1 MTIIK
6 GLYPNHGGLMTR
18 TDPLIFAMI
27 NCNKN
32 YRQITQER
40 KPVVEQ
46 HKLKN
51 VTPPKPVHQKLVHQ
65 KLGGDFND

>member
-1 MTIIK
+1 
-6 GLYPNHGGLMTR
+6 MTR

-51 VTPPKPVHQKLVHQ
+51 VTPPKPVQQKLVHQ

>member
-1 MTIIK
+1 MNK
-6 GLYPNHGGLMTR
+6 DL
-18 TDPLIFAMI
+18 LIFALI
-27 NCNKN
+27 SCNKN

-51 VTPPKPVHQKLVHQ
+51 VTPNKPTLIEAFKAGVKAGE
-65 KLGGDFND
+65 KKAMEDSNGS